1 MKNNTLHSPSLDH
14 PSENE
19 IRDYAYHL
27 YEQSNRIPGR
37 DLENWMEAKACLVAR
52 IPAYASHVRL
62 QHFIARHIPGTTEKE
77 IHAEGE
83 HVRSGLHPLDW
94 LRASLHHT

>member
-27 YEQSNRIPGR
+27 YEQNNRIPGR
-37 DLENWMEAKACLVAR
+37 DLENWMEAKACLIAR
-52 IPAYASHVRL
+52 IPSQASHMRL
-62 QHFIARHIPGTTEKE
+62 QHFIASHEHGYIEKDS
-77 IHAEGE
+77 HSEGE
-83 HVRSGLHPLDW
+83 HVRSALHPLDW
-94 LRASLHHT
+94 LRASLHHS